1 MGSRSLRAVLV
12 TLCVTVTAAYGVLYY
27 AFTVLQPRIVE
38 ATGWSA
44 AAITTAFSAGTLV
57 GAVAGIPVGRVIQR
71 FGPRWVMAGASL
83 LGTLALLVVAAAPS
97 YWIFALGWLLVGL
110 SSAGTFYPPAFAA
123 LTQWFGSRR
132 VDAIT
137 TLTLAGGFASTIFAP
152 LTDALAGWV
161 EWRWTYVILAGAFV
175 LLTFVPS
182 IVVLDLAW
190 ETTGARS
197 SGELARP
204 LVPSEGVTARSA
216 EPAAPVEDGRPVRDR
231 EVLQSRRFVLLTLA
245 GTLVTMVV
253 FASIVHLVPF
263 LVEHGLSATTAAW
276 ALGLGG
282 AGQVAGRAFYPL
294 LARRFG
300 VRARMIGGVLWFA
313 ASVALLPLLPAVGWV
328 MILVSVL
335 TGTARGLYTLIS
347 ATVVSDVWG
356 PERYAALNG
365 VYSAPAGVAG
375 ALAPALGAGVASALG
390 GYDALYWVLAGGVL
404 VAGGLAGVA
413 LGVREAR

>member
-1 MGSRSLRAVLV
+1 MDQRVDGRPLLAVLV

-27 AFTVLQPRIVE
+27 AFTVLQPQIVD

-83 LGTLALLVVAAAPS
+83 LGAASLLVVAAAPS

-110 SSAGTFYPPAFAA
+110 STAGTFYPPAFAA
-123 LTQWFGSRR
+123 LTHWFGARR

-175 LLTFVPS
+175 VLTFVPS
-182 IVVLDLAW
+182 VVVLDLAW
-190 ETTGARS
+190 S
-197 SGELARP
+197 
-204 LVPSEGVTARSA
+204 
-216 EPAAPVEDGRPVRDR
+216 PAAPSKDGRPVRDR
-231 EVLQSRRFVLLTLA
+231 DVLRSRRFVLLTLA

-263 LVEHGLSATTAAW
+263 LVEHGLSPTTAAW
-276 ALGLGG
+276 ALGLSG
-282 AGQVAGRAFYPL
+282 AGQVAGRAFYPM

-300 VRARMIGGVLWFA
+300 VRARMIGAVLWFA

-328 MILVSVL
+328 MIVVAVL

-375 ALAPALGAGVASALG
+375 ALAPAVGAGLAAVLG
-390 GYDALYWVLAGGVL
+390 GYDALYWVLAGTVL
-404 VAGGLAGVA
+404 VAGVLAWVA
-413 LGVREAR
+413 LASLER

>member
-1 MGSRSLRAVLV
+1 VEQRVEARRLRAVLV

-27 AFTVLQPRIVE
+27 AFTVLQPRIID

-44 AAITTAFSAGTLV
+44 AAITTAFSAGTLL

-71 FGPRWVMAGASL
+71 YGPRWVMAGASL
-83 LGTLALLVVAAAPS
+83 LGAVALLVVAAAPS

-110 SSAGTFYPPAFAA
+110 STAGTFYPPAFAA
-123 LTQWFGSRR
+123 LTHWFGTRR

-175 LLTFVPS
+175 VLTFVPS
-182 IVVLDLAW
+182 VVVLDLAW
-190 ETTGARS
+190 E
-197 SGELARP
+197 
-204 LVPSEGVTARSA
+204 
-216 EPAAPVEDGRPVRDR
+216 PAASGKDGRPVRDR
-231 EVLQSRRFVLLTLA
+231 DVLRSRRFVLLTLA
-245 GTLVTMVV
+245 GTLVTMAV

-263 LVEHGLSATTAAW
+263 LVGHGLSPATAAW
-276 ALGLGG
+276 ALGLSG

-300 VRARMIGGVLWFA
+300 VRARMLGGVLWFA

-328 MILVSVL
+328 MIVAAVL
-335 TGTARGLYTLIS
+335 AGTARGLYTLIS
-347 ATVVSDVWG
+347 ATVVSEVWG

-365 VYSAPAGVAG
+365 VYSAPAGIAG
-375 ALAPALGAGVASALG
+375 ALAPAVGAGVAVVMG
-390 GYDALYWVLAGGVL
+390 GYDGLFWVLGGTAV
-404 VAGGLAGVA
+404 VGAGLAGVA
-413 LGVREAR
+413 LVSFDRG

>member
-1 MGSRSLRAVLV
+1 MEQRVEGRPLLAVLV

-27 AFTVLQPRIVE
+27 AFTVLQPRIVDT
-38 ATGWSA
+38 TGWSA

-57 GAVAGIPVGRVIQR
+57 GAVAGIPVGRIIQR
-71 FGPRWVMAGASL
+71 FGPRWVMAGGSL
-83 LGTLALLVVAAAPS
+83 LGAVSLLVVAAAHS

-110 SSAGTFYPPAFAA
+110 STAGTFYPPAFAA
-123 LTQWFGSRR
+123 LTHWFGTRR

-175 LLTFVPS
+175 VLTFVPS

-190 ETTGARS
+190 K
-197 SGELARP
+197 
-204 LVPSEGVTARSA
+204 
-216 EPAAPVEDGRPVRDR
+216 PAAPVDGRPVRDR
-231 EVLQSRRFVLLTLA
+231 DVLRSSRFVLLTLA
-245 GTLVTMVV
+245 GTLVSMVV

-276 ALGLGG
+276 ALGLSG
-282 AGQVAGRAFYPL
+282 AGQVAGRAFYPM

-328 MILVSVL
+328 MIVASVL
-335 TGTARGLYTLIS
+335 TGTARGLYTLIA

-375 ALAPALGAGVASALG
+375 ALAPAVGAALATVLG
-390 GYDALYWVLAGGVL
+390 GYDALYWVLAGTVI
-404 VAGGLAGVA
+404 VAALLAGVA
-413 LGVREAR
+413 LASFGRR

>member
-1 MGSRSLRAVLV
+1 MVADERLVEDRPLVAVL
-12 TLCVTVTAAYGVLYY
+12 
-27 AFTVLQPRIVE
+27 
-38 ATGWSA
+38 
-44 AAITTAFSAGTLV
+44 GTLV

-83 LGTLALLVVAAAPS
+83 LGAVSLLVVAAASS

-110 SSAGTFYPPAFAA
+110 STAGTFYPPAFAA
-123 LTQWFGSRR
+123 LTHWFGTRR

-161 EWRWTYVILAGAFV
+161 QWRWTYVILAGAFV
-175 LLTFVPS
+175 ALTFVPS
-182 IVVLDLAW
+182 VVVLDLAW
-190 ETTGARS
+190 E
-197 SGELARP
+197 P
-204 LVPSEGVTARSA
+204 TAASK
-216 EPAAPVEDGRPVRDR
+216 DGRPVRDR
-231 EVLQSRRFVLLTLA
+231 DVLRSRRFVLLTLA
-245 GTLVTMVV
+245 GTLVSMVV

-276 ALGLGG
+276 ALGLSG
-282 AGQVAGRAFYPL
+282 AGQVAGRAFYPM

-328 MILVSVL
+328 MIVVAVL

-375 ALAPALGAGVASALG
+375 ALAPAVGAALAAVLG
-390 GYDALYWVLAGGVL
+390 GYDALYWVLAGTVL
-404 VAGGLAGVA
+404 VAGVLAWVA
-413 LGVREAR
+413 LASLER

>member
-1 MGSRSLRAVLV
+1 MEQRVESRPLLAVLV

-27 AFTVLQPRIVE
+27 AFTVLQPRIVDT
-38 ATGWSA
+38 TGWSA

-57 GAVAGIPVGRVIQR
+57 GAVAGIPVGRIIQH
-71 FGPRWVMAGASL
+71 FGPRWVMAGGSL
-83 LGTLALLVVAAAPS
+83 LGAVSLLVVAAAPS

-110 SSAGTFYPPAFAA
+110 STAGTFYPPAFAA
-123 LTQWFGSRR
+123 LTHWFGTRR

-161 EWRWTYVILAGAFV
+161 EWRWTYVILAAAFV
-175 LLTFVPS
+175 VLTFVPS

-190 ETTGARS
+190 K
-197 SGELARP
+197 
-204 LVPSEGVTARSA
+204 
-216 EPAAPVEDGRPVRDR
+216 PAAPADGRPVRDR
-231 EVLQSRRFVLLTLA
+231 DVLRSSRFVLLTLA
-245 GTLVTMVV
+245 GTLVSMVV

-276 ALGLGG
+276 ALGLSG
-282 AGQVAGRAFYPL
+282 AGQVAGRAFYPM

-328 MILVSVL
+328 MIVASVI
-335 TGTARGLYTLIS
+335 TGTARGLYTLIA

-375 ALAPALGAGVASALG
+375 ALAPAVGAALAAVLG
-390 GYDALYWVLAGGVL
+390 GYDALYWVLAGTVL
-404 VAGGLAGVA
+404 VAALLAGVA
-413 LGVREAR
+413 LASFGRR

>member
-1 MGSRSLRAVLV
+1 MRAVLV

-27 AFTVLQPRIVE
+27 AFTVLQPRIID

-44 AAITTAFSAGTLV
+44 AAITTAFSAGTLL

-71 FGPRWVMAGASL
+71 YGPRWVMAGASL
-83 LGTLALLVVAAAPS
+83 LGAVALLVVAAAPS

-110 SSAGTFYPPAFAA
+110 STAGTFYPPAFAA
-123 LTQWFGSRR
+123 LTHWFGTRR

-175 LLTFVPS
+175 VLTFVPS
-182 IVVLDLAW
+182 VVVLDLAW
-190 ETTGARS
+190 KPTAS
-197 SGELARP
+197 S
-204 LVPSEGVTARSA
+204 
-216 EPAAPVEDGRPVRDR
+216 DGRPVRDR
-231 EVLQSRRFVLLTLA
+231 DVLRSRRFVLLTLA
-245 GTLVTMVV
+245 GTLVTMAV

-263 LVEHGLSATTAAW
+263 LVEHGLSPATAAW
-276 ALGLGG
+276 ALGLSG

-300 VRARMIGGVLWFA
+300 VRTRMLGGVLWFA

-328 MILVSVL
+328 MIVVAIL

-365 VYSAPAGVAG
+365 VYSAPAGIAG
-375 ALAPALGAGVASALG
+375 ALAPALGAGVAVVMG
-390 GYDALYWVLAGGVL
+390 GYDGLFWVLGGTAV
-404 VAGGLAGVA
+404 VGAGLAGVA
-413 LGVREAR
+413 LVSFDRG

>member
-1 MGSRSLRAVLV
+1 MEQRVEGRPLLAVLV

-27 AFTVLQPRIVE
+27 AFTVLQPRIVD

-44 AAITTAFSAGTLV
+44 AAITSAFSAGTLA

-83 LGTLALLVVAAAPS
+83 LGAVSLLVVAAAPS

-110 SSAGTFYPPAFAA
+110 STAGTFYPPAFAA
-123 LTQWFGSRR
+123 LTHWFGTRR

-175 LLTFVPS
+175 VLTFVPCV
-182 IVVLDLAW
+182 VVLDLAW
-190 ETTGARS
+190 EPTA
-197 SGELARP
+197 
-204 LVPSEGVTARSA
+204 PSK
-216 EPAAPVEDGRPVRDR
+216 DGRPVRDR
-231 EVLQSRRFVLLTLA
+231 DVLRSRRFVLLTLA
-245 GTLVTMVV
+245 GTLVSMVV

-263 LVEHGLSATTAAW
+263 LVEHGLSPTTAAW
-276 ALGLGG
+276 ALGLSG
-282 AGQVAGRAFYPL
+282 AGQVAGRAFYPM

-328 MILVSVL
+328 MIFASVL
-335 TGTARGLYTLIS
+335 TGTARGLYTLIA
-347 ATVVSDVWG
+347 ATVVSEVWG

-375 ALAPALGAGVASALG
+375 ALAPAVGAALATVLG
-390 GYDALYWVLAGGVL
+390 GYDALYWVLAGTVV
-404 VAGGLAGVA
+404 VAALLAGVA
-413 LGVREAR
+413 LGALGRG

>member
-1 MGSRSLRAVLV
+1 MEQRVDGRPLLAVLV

-27 AFTVLQPRIVE
+27 AFTVLQPRIIDS
-38 ATGWSA
+38 TGWSA
-44 AAITTAFSAGTLV
+44 AAITSAFSAGTLV

-71 FGPRWVMAGASL
+71 YGPRWVMAGASL
-83 LGTLALLVVAAAPS
+83 LGAAALLVVAAAPS
-97 YWIFALGWLLVGL
+97 YGVFALGWLLVGL
-110 SSAGTFYPPAFAA
+110 STAGTFYPPAFAA
-123 LTQWFGSRR
+123 LTHWFGARR

-161 EWRWTYVILAGAFV
+161 DWRWTYVILAGAFV
-175 LLTFVPS
+175 VLTFVPS
-182 IVVLDLAW
+182 VVVLDLAW

-197 SGELARP
+197 N
-204 LVPSEGVTARSA
+204 EGVTARSA
-216 EPAAPVEDGRPVRDR
+216 EPAGPSHDSRPVRDR
-231 EVLQSRRFVLLTLA
+231 DVLRSRPFVLLTIA
-245 GTLVTMVV
+245 GTLVSLVV

-263 LVEHGLSATTAAW
+263 LVEHGLSPTTAAW
-276 ALGLGG
+276 ALGLSG
-282 AGQVAGRAFYPL
+282 AGQVAGRAFYPM

-313 ASVALLPLLPAVGWV
+313 VSVALLPLLPAVGWV
-328 MILVSVL
+328 MIVVSVL

-356 PERYAALNG
+356 PDRYAALNG

-375 ALAPALGAGVASALG
+375 ALAPAVGASLASVMG
-390 GYDALYWVLAGGVL
+390 GYDALYWVLAGTAL
-404 VAGGLAGVA
+404 VAAGLSWVGLRSSSEVS
-413 LGVREAR
+413 

>member
-1 MGSRSLRAVLV
+1 MEQRVEARQLRAVLV
-12 TLCVTVTAAYGVLYY
+12 SLCVTVTVAYGVLYY
-27 AFTVLQPRIVE
+27 AFTVLQPRIIDS
-38 ATGWSA
+38 TGWSA
-44 AAITTAFSAGTLV
+44 AAITAAFSAGTLL

-71 FGPRWVMAGASL
+71 YGPRWVMAGASL
-83 LGTLALLVVAAAPS
+83 LGTVALLVVAAAPS

-110 SSAGTFYPPAFAA
+110 STAGTFYPPAFAA
-123 LTQWFGSRR
+123 LTHWFGTRR

-161 EWRWTYVILAGAFV
+161 EWRWTYVILAGVFV
-175 LLTFVPS
+175 VLTFVPS
-182 IVVLDLAW
+182 VVVLDLGWKPTA
-190 ETTGARS
+190 
-197 SGELARP
+197 SG
-204 LVPSEGVTARSA
+204 
-216 EPAAPVEDGRPVRDR
+216 DDRPVRDR
-231 EVLQSRRFVLLTLA
+231 EVLRSRRFVLLTLA
-245 GTLVTMVV
+245 GTLVTMAV

-263 LVEHGLSATTAAW
+263 LVEHGLSPTTAAW
-276 ALGLGG
+276 ALGLSG

-300 VRARMIGGVLWFA
+300 VRARMLGGVLWFS
-313 ASVALLPLLPAVGWV
+313 ASVALLPLLPVVGWV
-328 MILVSVL
+328 MIFVAIL

-375 ALAPALGAGVASALG
+375 ALAPAVGAGIAVVMG
-390 GYDALYWVLAGGVL
+390 GYDGLFWVLAGTAL
-404 VAGGLAGVA
+404 VAAGIAGVA
-413 LGVREAR
+413 LASFDRG

>member
-12 TLCVTVTAAYGVLYY
+12 TLCVTVTVAYGVLYY
-27 AFTVLQPRIVE
+27 AFTVLQPRIVD

-83 LGTLALLVVAAAPS
+83 LGTVALLVVAAAPS
-97 YWIFALGWLLVGL
+97 YWIFALGWLVVGL

-123 LTQWFGSRR
+123 LTHWFGTRR

-152 LTDALAGWV
+152 LTEALAAWV
-161 EWRWTYVILAGAFV
+161 EWRWTYVILAGVFV
-175 LLTFVPS
+175 VLTFVPS
-182 IVVLDLAW
+182 VVVLDLDW
-190 ETTGARS
+190 T
-197 SGELARP
+197 P
-204 LVPSEGVTARSA
+204 I
-216 EPAAPVEDGRPVRDR
+216 APDKEGRPVRDR
-231 EVLQSRRFVLLTLA
+231 DVLRSRRFVVLTLA
-245 GTLVTMVV
+245 GTLVSMVV

-263 LVEHGLSATTAAW
+263 LVEHGLSPATAAW
-276 ALGLGG
+276 ALGLSG

-300 VRARMIGGVLWFA
+300 VRTRMIGGVLWFA

-328 MILVSVL
+328 MIVVAVL
-335 TGTARGLYTLIS
+335 TGTARGLYTLIA

-375 ALAPALGAGVASALG
+375 ALAPAVGAGLASVMG
-390 GYDALYWVLAGGVL
+390 GYDALYWLLAGTVL
-404 VAGGLAGVA
+404 VAGVLAWGA
-413 LGVREAR
+413 LASFEG

>member
-1 MGSRSLRAVLV
+1 MDSRSHVGVLI

-27 AFTVLQPRIVE
+27 AFTVLQPRIVDD
-38 ATGWSA
+38 TGWSA

-97 YWIFALGWLLVGL
+97 YGVFALGWLLVGL
-110 SSAGTFYPPAFAA
+110 STAGTFYPPAFAA
-123 LTQWFGSRR
+123 LTQWFGARR
-132 VDAIT
+132 VHAIT

-152 LTDALAGWV
+152 LTEALAGWV

-175 LLTFVPS
+175 VLTFVPS

-190 ETTGARS
+190 E
-197 SGELARP
+197 P
-204 LVPSEGVTARSA
+204 TAPHA
-216 EPAAPVEDGRPVRDR
+216 DGRPVRDR
-231 EVLQSRRFVLLTLA
+231 EVLRSRRFVLLTLA
-245 GTLVTMVV
+245 GTLVSMVV

-263 LVEHGLSATTAAW
+263 LVSHGLSPTTAAW

-282 AGQVAGRAFYPL
+282 AGQVAGRAFYPM

-300 VRARMIGGVLWFA
+300 VRARMTGGVLWFA

-328 MILVSVL
+328 MIVVAVL
-335 TGTARGLYTLIS
+335 AGTARGLYTLIS

-375 ALAPALGAGVASALG
+375 ALAPAVGAAVAAVLG
-390 GYDALYWVLAGGVL
+390 GYDALYWVLAGTAL
-404 VAGGLAGVA
+404 VAGVLAGVA
-413 LGVREAR
+413 LASFEER

>member
-1 MGSRSLRAVLV
+1 MEERVDGRPMLAVLV

-27 AFTVLQPRIVE
+27 AFTVLQPRIVD

-57 GAVAGIPVGRVIQR
+57 GAVAGIPVGRIIQR

-83 LGTLALLVVAAAPS
+83 LGALSLLVVAAAPS

-110 SSAGTFYPPAFAA
+110 STAGTFYPPAFAA
-123 LTQWFGSRR
+123 LTHWFGTRR

-161 EWRWTYVILAGAFV
+161 EWRWTYVILAGAFLV
-175 LLTFVPS
+175 LTFVPS

-190 ETTGARS
+190 K
-197 SGELARP
+197 P
-204 LVPSEGVTARSA
+204 TA
-216 EPAAPVEDGRPVRDR
+216 PAEDGRPVRDR
-231 EVLQSRRFVLLTLA
+231 DVLRSSRFVLLTLA
-245 GTLVTMVV
+245 GTLVSLAV

-276 ALGLGG
+276 ALGLSG
-282 AGQVAGRAFYPL
+282 AGQVAGRAFYPM

-300 VRARMIGGVLWFA
+300 VRARMLGGVLWFA
-313 ASVALLPLLPAVGWV
+313 ASIALLPLLPAVGWV
-328 MILVSVL
+328 MIVVAVL
-335 TGTARGLYTLIS
+335 TGTARGLYTLIA

-375 ALAPALGAGVASALG
+375 ALAPAVGAALATVLG
-390 GYDALYWVLAGGVL
+390 GYDALYWVLAGTVL
-404 VAGGLAGVA
+404 VAALLAGVA
-413 LGVREAR
+413 LASFGRR

>member
-1 MGSRSLRAVLV
+1 MEQRVEGRPLLAVLV

-27 AFTVLQPRIVE
+27 AFTVLQPRIVD

-83 LGTLALLVVAAAPS
+83 LGTVSLLVVAAAPS

-110 SSAGTFYPPAFAA
+110 STAGTFYPPAFAA
-123 LTQWFGSRR
+123 LTHWFGTRR

-175 LLTFVPS
+175 VLTFVPS

-190 ETTGARS
+190 TPTAS
-197 SGELARP
+197 SK
-204 LVPSEGVTARSA
+204 
-216 EPAAPVEDGRPVRDR
+216 DGRPVRDR
-231 EVLQSRRFVLLTLA
+231 DVLRSRRFVLLTLA
-245 GTLVTMVV
+245 GTLVSMVV

-263 LVEHGLSATTAAW
+263 LVEHGLSPTTAAW
-276 ALGLGG
+276 ALGLSG
-282 AGQVAGRAFYPL
+282 AGQVAGRAFYPT

-328 MILVSVL
+328 MIVVAVL
-335 TGTARGLYTLIS
+335 TGTARGLYTLIA

-375 ALAPALGAGVASALG
+375 ALAPAVGAALAAVLG
-390 GYDALYWVLAGGVL
+390 GYDALYWVLAGTAAVAAGV
-404 VAGGLAGVA
+404 AGVA
-413 LGVREAR
+413 LVSFDRG

>member
-1 MGSRSLRAVLV
+1 MGSRSLRGVLV

-27 AFTVLQPRIVE
+27 AFTVLQPRIVDS
-38 ATGWSA
+38 TGWSA
-44 AAITTAFSAGTLV
+44 AAITTAFSAGTLA
-57 GAVAGIPVGRVIQR
+57 GAMAGIPVGRVIQR

-97 YWIFALGWLLVGL
+97 YWVFALGWLLVGL
-110 SSAGTFYPPAFAA
+110 STAGTFYPPAFAA
-123 LTQWFGSRR
+123 LTQWFGARR
-132 VDAIT
+132 VQAIT

-152 LTDALAGWV
+152 LTEALAGWV

-175 LLTFVPS
+175 ALTFVPS
-182 IVVLDLAW
+182 IVVLDRAW
-190 ETTGARS
+190 Q
-197 SGELARP
+197 P
-204 LVPSEGVTARSA
+204 TA
-216 EPAAPVEDGRPVRDR
+216 PHVDGRPVRDR
-231 EVLQSRRFVLLTLA
+231 EVLRSRRFVLLTLA
-245 GTLVTMVV
+245 GTLVSMVV

-263 LVEHGLSATTAAW
+263 LVSHGLSPATAAW

-282 AGQVAGRAFYPL
+282 AGQVAGRAFYPM

-313 ASVALLPLLPAVGWV
+313 VSIALLPLLPAVGWV
-328 MILVSVL
+328 MIVAAVL

-375 ALAPALGAGVASALG
+375 ALAPAAGAAVAVVLG
-390 GYDALYWVLAGGVL
+390 GYDALYWVLAGTVSVAGVL
-404 VAGGLAGVA
+404 AAVA
-413 LGVREAR
+413 LASFEGR

>member
-1 MGSRSLRAVLV
+1 MEQRVDGRPLLAVLI

-27 AFTVLQPRIVE
+27 AFTVLQPQIVD

-71 FGPRWVMAGASL
+71 FGPRWVMAGASA
-83 LGTLALLVVAAAPS
+83 LGAASLLVVAAAPS

-110 SSAGTFYPPAFAA
+110 STAGTFYPPAFAA
-123 LTQWFGSRR
+123 LTHWFGTRR

-161 EWRWTYVILAGAFV
+161 EWRWTYVILAVAFLV
-175 LLTFVPS
+175 LTFVPS

-190 ETTGARS
+190 QPTA
-197 SGELARP
+197 
-204 LVPSEGVTARSA
+204 PSQ
-216 EPAAPVEDGRPVRDR
+216 DGRPVRDR
-231 EVLQSRRFVLLTLA
+231 DVLRSSRFVLLTIA
-245 GTLVTMVV
+245 GTLVSLAV

-276 ALGLGG
+276 ALGLSG
-282 AGQVAGRAFYPL
+282 AGQVAGRAFYPM

-313 ASVALLPLLPAVGWV
+313 VSVALLPLLPAVGWV
-328 MILVSVL
+328 MIVVAVL
-335 TGTARGLYTLIS
+335 TGTARGLYTLIA
-347 ATVVSDVWG
+347 ATVVGDVWG

-375 ALAPALGAGVASALG
+375 ALAPAVGAALATVLG
-390 GYDALYWVLAGGVL
+390 GYDALYWVLAATVL
-404 VAGGLAGVA
+404 VAALLAGAA
-413 LGVREAR
+413 LASMPD

>member
-1 MGSRSLRAVLV
+1 MGSRSLRGVLV

-27 AFTVLQPRIVE
+27 AFTVLQPRIVDD
-38 ATGWSA
+38 TGWSA

-97 YWIFALGWLLVGL
+97 YWIFALGWLVVGL

-123 LTQWFGSRR
+123 LTHWFGTRR

-152 LTDALAGWV
+152 LTEALAARV
-161 EWRWTYVILAGAFV
+161 EWRWTYVVLAGAFV
-175 LLTFVPS
+175 VLTFLPS
-182 IVVLDLAW
+182 VVVLDLAW
-190 ETTGARS
+190 E
-197 SGELARP
+197 
-204 LVPSEGVTARSA
+204 
-216 EPAAPVEDGRPVRDR
+216 PAAPDEDGRPVRDR
-231 EVLQSRRFVLLTLA
+231 DVLRSRRFVLLTLA

-263 LVEHGLSATTAAW
+263 LVEHGLSPATAAW
-276 ALGLGG
+276 ALGLSG

-300 VRARMIGGVLWFA
+300 VRARMTGGVLWFA

-328 MILVSVL
+328 MIVVAVL
-335 TGTARGLYTLIS
+335 TGTARGLYTLIA

-375 ALAPALGAGVASALG
+375 ALAPAVGAALAAVMG
-390 GYDALYWVLAGGVL
+390 GYDALYWLLAGTVL
-404 VAGGLAGVA
+404 VAGLLAWGA
-413 LGVREAR
+413 LVSFER

>member
-1 MGSRSLRAVLV
+1 MVRAREWRTYVLGGGLGVEQRVEARQLRAVLV

-27 AFTVLQPRIVE
+27 AFTVLQPRIID

-44 AAITTAFSAGTLV
+44 AAITTAFSAGTLL

-71 FGPRWVMAGASL
+71 YGPRWVMAGASL
-83 LGTLALLVVAAAPS
+83 LGAVALLVVAAAPS

-110 SSAGTFYPPAFAA
+110 STAGTFYPPAFAA
-123 LTQWFGSRR
+123 LTHWFGARR

-175 LLTFVPS
+175 VLTFVPS
-182 IVVLDLAW
+182 VVVLDLAW
-190 ETTGARS
+190 EPSAS
-197 SGELARP
+197 S
-204 LVPSEGVTARSA
+204 
-216 EPAAPVEDGRPVRDR
+216 DGRPVRDR
-231 EVLQSRRFVLLTLA
+231 DVLRSRRFVLLTLA
-245 GTLVTMVV
+245 GTLVTMAV

-263 LVEHGLSATTAAW
+263 LVGHGLSPATAAW
-276 ALGLGG
+276 ALGLSG

-300 VRARMIGGVLWFA
+300 VRVRMLGGVLWFA

-328 MILVSVL
+328 MIVVAIL

-347 ATVVSDVWG
+347 ATVVSEVWG
-356 PERYAALNG
+356 PARYAALNG
-365 VYSAPAGVAG
+365 VYSAPAGIAG
-375 ALAPALGAGVASALG
+375 ALAPAVGAGVAVVMG
-390 GYDALYWVLAGGVL
+390 GYDGLFWVLGGTAV
-404 VAGGLAGVA
+404 VGAGLAGVA
-413 LGVREAR
+413 LVSFDQG

>member
-1 MGSRSLRAVLV
+1 MEQRIESRRLRAVLV

-27 AFTVLQPRIVE
+27 AFTVLQPRIID

-44 AAITTAFSAGTLV
+44 AAITTAFSAGTLL

-71 FGPRWVMAGASL
+71 YGPRWVMAGASL
-83 LGTLALLVVAAAPS
+83 LGAVALLVVAAAPS

-110 SSAGTFYPPAFAA
+110 STAGTFYPPAFAA
-123 LTQWFGSRR
+123 LTHWFGTRR

-161 EWRWTYVILAGAFV
+161 EWRWTYVILAAAFV
-175 LLTFVPS
+175 VLTFVPS
-182 IVVLDLAW
+182 VVVLDLAW
-190 ETTGARS
+190 IPTA
-197 SGELARP
+197 SGK
-204 LVPSEGVTARSA
+204 
-216 EPAAPVEDGRPVRDR
+216 DGRPVRDR
-231 EVLQSRRFVLLTLA
+231 DVLRSRRFVLLTLA
-245 GTLVTMVV
+245 GTLVTMAV

-263 LVEHGLSATTAAW
+263 LVGHGLSPATAAW
-276 ALGLGG
+276 ALGLSG

-300 VRARMIGGVLWFA
+300 VRARMLGGVLWFA

-328 MILVSVL
+328 MIVVAVL

-365 VYSAPAGVAG
+365 VYSAPAGIAG
-375 ALAPALGAGVASALG
+375 ALAPALGAGVAVVMG
-390 GYDALYWVLAGGVL
+390 GYDGLFWVLGGTAAVG
-404 VAGGLAGVA
+404 AGLAGVA
-413 LGVREAR
+413 LVSFDRG

>member
-1 MGSRSLRAVLV
+1 MEERVDGRPLLAVLV

-27 AFTVLQPRIVE
+27 AFTVLQPRIVDT
-38 ATGWSA
+38 TGWSA

-57 GAVAGIPVGRVIQR
+57 GAVAGIPVGRFIQR

-83 LGTLALLVVAAAPS
+83 LGAASLLVVAAAPS
-97 YWIFALGWLLVGL
+97 YWIFVLGWLLVGL
-110 SSAGTFYPPAFAA
+110 STAGTFYPPAFAA
-123 LTQWFGSRR
+123 LTHWFGTRR

-175 LLTFVPS
+175 VLTFVPS
-182 IVVLDLAW
+182 IIVLDLAW
-190 ETTGARS
+190 E
-197 SGELARP
+197 P
-204 LVPSEGVTARSA
+204 TA
-216 EPAAPVEDGRPVRDR
+216 PADGRPVRDR
-231 EVLQSRRFVLLTLA
+231 EVLRSSRFVLLTLA
-245 GTLVTMVV
+245 GTLVSLAV

-276 ALGLGG
+276 ALGLSG
-282 AGQVAGRAFYPL
+282 AGQVAGRAFYPM

-328 MILVSVL
+328 MIVVSVL
-335 TGTARGLYTLIS
+335 TGTARGLYTLIAATLVS
-347 ATVVSDVWG
+347 AVWG

-375 ALAPALGAGVASALG
+375 ALAPAVGAALATVLG
-390 GYDALYWVLAGGVL
+390 GYDALYWVLAGTVL
-404 VAGGLAGVA
+404 VAALLAGSA
-413 LGVREAR
+413 LASFGRR

>member
-1 MGSRSLRAVLV
+1 MVS
-12 TLCVTVTAAYGVLYY
+12 LCVTVTVAYGVLYY
-27 AFTVLQPRIVE
+27 AFTVLQPRIIDS
-38 ATGWSA
+38 TGWSA
-44 AAITTAFSAGTLV
+44 AAITAAFSAGTLL

-71 FGPRWVMAGASL
+71 YGPRWVMAGASL
-83 LGTLALLVVAAAPS
+83 LGTVALLVVAAAPS

-110 SSAGTFYPPAFAA
+110 STAGTFYPPAFAA
-123 LTQWFGSRR
+123 LTHWFGTRR

-161 EWRWTYVILAGAFV
+161 EWRWTYVILAGVFV
-175 LLTFVPS
+175 VLTFVPS
-182 IVVLDLAW
+182 VVVLDLGWKPTA
-190 ETTGARS
+190 
-197 SGELARP
+197 SG
-204 LVPSEGVTARSA
+204 
-216 EPAAPVEDGRPVRDR
+216 DDRPVRDR
-231 EVLQSRRFVLLTLA
+231 EVLRSRRFVLLTLA
-245 GTLVTMVV
+245 GTLVTMAV

-263 LVEHGLSATTAAW
+263 LVEHGLSPTTAAW
-276 ALGLGG
+276 ALGLSG

-300 VRARMIGGVLWFA
+300 VRARMLGGVLWFS
-313 ASVALLPLLPAVGWV
+313 ASVALLPLLPVVGWV
-328 MILVSVL
+328 MIFVAIL

-375 ALAPALGAGVASALG
+375 ALAPAVGAGIAVVMG
-390 GYDALYWVLAGGVL
+390 GYDGLFWVLAGTAL
-404 VAGGLAGVA
+404 VAAGIAGVA
-413 LGVREAR
+413 LASFDRG

>member
-1 MGSRSLRAVLV
+1 MEERVEGRPLLAVLV

-27 AFTVLQPRIVE
+27 AFTVLQPRIVDT
-38 ATGWSA
+38 TGWSA

-83 LGTLALLVVAAAPS
+83 LGAVSLLVVAAAP
-97 YWIFALGWLLVGL
+97 
-110 SSAGTFYPPAFAA
+110 GTFYPPAFAA
-123 LTQWFGSRR
+123 LTHWFGTRR

-175 LLTFVPS
+175 VLTFVPS
-182 IVVLDLAW
+182 VVVLDLAW
-190 ETTGARS
+190 Q
-197 SGELARP
+197 
-204 LVPSEGVTARSA
+204 
-216 EPAAPVEDGRPVRDR
+216 PAAPAKDGRPVRDR
-231 EVLQSRRFVLLTLA
+231 DVLRSSRFVLLTLA
-245 GTLVTMVV
+245 GTLVSLAV

-276 ALGLGG
+276 ALGLSG
-282 AGQVAGRAFYPL
+282 AGQVAGRAFYPM
-294 LARRFG
+294 LARCFG
-300 VRARMIGGVLWFA
+300 VRARMLGGVLWFA

-328 MILVSVL
+328 MIVVAVL
-335 TGTARGLYTLIS
+335 TGTARGLYTLIA

-375 ALAPALGAGVASALG
+375 ALAPAVGAALATVLG
-390 GYDALYWVLAGGVL
+390 GYDALYWVLAGTVV
-404 VAGGLAGVA
+404 VAALLAGA
-413 LGVREAR
+413 AFAARPD

>member
-1 MGSRSLRAVLV
+1 MEERVESRRLLAVLI

-27 AFTVLQPRIVE
+27 AFTVLQPRIVDD
-38 ATGWSA
+38 TGWSA
-44 AAITTAFSAGTLV
+44 AAITSAFSAGTLL

-71 FGPRWVMAGASL
+71 HGPRWVIAGTSL
-83 LGTLALLVVAAAPS
+83 LGAAALLVVAAAPS

-110 SSAGTFYPPAFAA
+110 STAGTFYPPAFAA
-123 LTQWFGSRR
+123 LTHWFGTRR
-132 VDAIT
+132 VHAIT

-175 LLTFVPS
+175 VLTFVPS
-182 IVVLDLAW
+182 VMVLDLAW
-190 ETTGARS
+190 DATG
-197 SGELARP
+197 
-204 LVPSEGVTARSA
+204 PSH
-216 EPAAPVEDGRPVRDR
+216 DGRPVRDR
-231 EVLQSRRFVLLTLA
+231 DVLRSRRFVLLTIA

-263 LVEHGLSATTAAW
+263 LVEHGLSPTTAAW
-276 ALGLGG
+276 ALGLSG

-300 VRARMIGGVLWFA
+300 VRARMLGGVLWFA
-313 ASVALLPLLPAVGWV
+313 ASVAMLPLLPAVGWV
-328 MILVSVL
+328 MIVVAIL

-356 PERYAALNG
+356 PDRYAALNG

-375 ALAPALGAGVASALG
+375 ALAPAVGAALAAVMG
-390 GYDALYWVLAGGVL
+390 GYDALFWLLAATALVAALLAGIAL
-404 VAGGLAGVA
+404 APGGRRSEGRA
-413 LGVREAR
+413 